1 MLSGC
6 DYLPSIHGMGLKTAY
21 KYLCKYA
28 EIGRVLQ
35 ALRAEMPA
43 KMPAEYETDFSK
55 ADLTFA
61 HQRIYD
67 MDRRQL
73 AFLNPLPLDFDYDAP
88 AEQWSFLGPELPEA
102 LIREICEGRVCP
114 ATRQPFI
121 SPPPLPVAT
130 AAVDPSLATI
140 QLPFQVHLDRG
151 KGAPLPPSP
160 STVAVY
166 GRAVAA
172 ARVSL
177 KRTYCTGEGENRR
190 GEAAAVP
197 RFAFSKSDL
206 LRGIPAPLSSAAGRS
221 RGPLGTLSRN
231 ATPITKV
238 DIKQRSIR
246 DFFK

>member
-1 MLSGC
+1 
-6 DYLPSIHGMGLKTAY
+6 MGLRTAY

-43 KMPAEYETDFSK
+43 KMPAEYEADFSK
-55 ADLTFA
+55 AELTFT

-67 MDRRQL
+67 TDRRQL

-88 AEQWSFLGPELPEA
+88 AEQWNFLGPELSES
-102 LIREICEGRVCP
+102 LIREICEGRICP
-114 ATRQPFI
+114 ATRQPFLH
-121 SPPPLPVAT
+121 PLPLPVA
-130 AAVDPSLATI
+130 AAADTLPTTVK
-140 QLPFQVHLDRG
+140 LPFQVHLDRG
-151 KGAPLPPSP
+151 RGAAPSPSLLPSP

-166 GRAVAA
+166 GKAVAA

-177 KRTYCTGEGENRR
+177 KRAYCTGEAAEGEDHR
-190 GEAAAVP
+190 GEAAAGATP
-197 RFAFSKSDL
+197 RFAFAKSDL
-206 LRGIPAPLSSAAGRS
+206 LRGIPAPLPPAAGRS
-221 RGPLGTLSRN
+221 RGPLGSLSRN
-231 ATPITKV
+231 ATPVTKV